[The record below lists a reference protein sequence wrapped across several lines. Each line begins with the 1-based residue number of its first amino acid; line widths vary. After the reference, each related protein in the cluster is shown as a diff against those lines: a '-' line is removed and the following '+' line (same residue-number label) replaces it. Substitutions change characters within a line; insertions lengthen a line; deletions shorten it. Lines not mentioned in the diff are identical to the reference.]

1 MIEKLGREILR
12 ADKSTQREDI
22 ADHCTNSAWTA
33 WHLVDHVWADMK
45 GNWRLWATLAEE
57 AGVPVGS
64 FDLDFFKTFVLSEQ
78 QCPDLAY
85 CRIIAT
91 QAKHVGAD
99 RGPDDPKFVIDVSK
113 AADFSV
119 SSPTL
124 DWLPIQSEGHRPLW
138 AFKIVEGEDLDG
150 TDRTNAVHLFQNVH
164 DYWERFVDKNEIAS
178 G

>member
-1 MIEKLGREILR
+1 M
-12 ADKSTQREDI
+12 STQREDI
-22 ADHCTNSAWTA
+22 SDHCTNAAWTA

-45 GNWRLWATLAEE
+45 GNWKLKATLAEE
-57 AGVPVGS
+57 AGVSSGS
-64 FDLDFFKTFVLSEQ
+64 FDLDSFKFLLLSKE

-99 RGPDDPKFVIDVSK
+99 RYSDDPKFVIDPSM

-124 DWLPIQSEGHRPLW
+124 DWLPIQSEGHGPLW
-138 AFKIVEGEDLDG
+138 AFKIVEGENLDG
-150 TDRTNAVHLFQNVH
+150 TDRTNAVHLFQNVR
-164 DYWERFVDKNEIAS
+164 DYWERFVDEHEIAS
-178 G
+178 E